1 MHDCELKIKIRFLGF
16 SQIVRAVIYLHL
28 QYYTIRA
35 YLRSELNLEIM
46 RNQHETEIDFLS
58 KMTPFPWIRVQSF
71 NSKLKFARLMW
82 HPYIRT
88 RNSTF
93 GFPGFLSIYVR
104 FYRPF
109 FKIHLRKIMTEQITQ
124 RFEFSMTKWTILD
137 GWAVMRSD
145 QPMRFSTIFKNILD
159 CETQIY
165 GIKSITNRIWFE
177 IALIYWKPLFDCN
190 WIL

>member
-1 MHDCELKIKIRFLGF
+1 MRVENQNPLSRIQSDRSGGNLFTFTVLYHPCISSIRTKSRNYEKSTRNRNRFFIKNYNV
-16 SQIVRAVIYLHL
+16 SMYH
-28 QYYTIRA
+28 
-35 YLRSELNLEIM
+35 
-46 RNQHETEIDFLS
+46 
-58 KMTPFPWIRVQSF
+58 IRVQTF
-71 NSKLKFARLMW
+71 NLKLKFARLMW